1 MMRHTGWVA
10 AVVAAGM
17 LGAPVAFAEGDA
29 PAATSELETAR
40 AVAPIDDAPYDSTG
54 RRDPFKPP
62 SVGVSRQ
69 QRGEP
74 TTPLQRYDVGQLKLV
89 AIIYDTHEPRAV
101 LEDEAGLGYIV
112 KRGTLVGLNDGE
124 IRAIERG
131 KLVIEE
137 QAVDYYGESHPS
149 EIVLE
154 LRAAERGK

>member
-1 MMRHTGWVA
+1 
-10 AVVAAGM
+10 
-17 LGAPVAFAEGDA
+17 
-29 PAATSELETAR
+29 
-40 AVAPIDDAPYDSTG
+40 
-54 RRDPFKPP
+54 
-62 SVGVSRQ
+62 VSRQ

-74 TTPLQRYDVGQLKLV
+74 TTPLQRYDVAQLKLV

-131 KLVIEE
+131 RIIVEE
-137 QAVDYYGESHPS
+137 QTIDYYGESHPS

>member
-1 MMRHTGWVA
+1 MKRHTGWLV
-10 AVVAAGM
+10 AVVAAGT
-17 LGAPVAFAEGDA
+17 LATGAVRAETA
-29 PAATSELETAR
+29 VPATGPAVEPAR
-40 AVAPIDDAPYDSTG
+40 AVEPTEDAPYDSMG
-54 RRDPFKPP
+54 RRDPFRPP

-131 KLVIEE
+131 RIVVEE
-137 QAVDYYGESHPS
+137 QTIDYYGESHPS

>member
-1 MMRHTGWVA
+1 MAVLA
-10 AVVAAGM
+10 AVGARAAN
-17 LGAPVAFAEGDA
+17 DA
-29 PAATSELETAR
+29 PAAAAPGVEPAR
-40 AVAPIDDAPYDSTG
+40 AAEPDDTPYDSTG
-54 RRDPFKPP
+54 RRDPFRPP
-62 SVGVSRQ
+62 SVGVSR

-124 IRAIERG
+124 VRAIEKGR
-131 KLVIEE
+131 VVVEE
-137 QAVDYYGESHPS
+137 QTVDYYGESHPS